1 MESPQSLRSR
11 AIAALRPLGAFA
23 FIAWSAASH
32 ARTDT
37 LLFDGTARAVL
48 SQIVWSEI
56 ANGRVPGAV
65 IVAGTADGVSA
76 RLVLGNR
83 MLRPHVEPMTAD
95 TVFDLASL
103 TKVIATTTAIMQLVE
118 RGKLDLTAP
127 VARYWPAFGAQGKA
141 QITVQQLLTHT
152 SGLPAEPPGLG
163 VAAQHRMKPAV
174 LLRNIA
180 GIEPVA
186 MPDER
191 TLYSDVNFVV
201 LGVLVAR
208 VSGMPF
214 DAYCRRFIFAPL
226 GMQDTGFT
234 PDPAISAR
242 AAPTTADSHGMRQGH
257 VHDPLASA
265 LEGVAGNAGLFST
278 AADLARFARMLL
290 NGGLA
295 DSEGATPAAV
305 RRARILRPESIDKM
319 AVPLSADATP
329 PWRGLGWELDAPL
342 ATNRYRLPPIGAI
355 GHTGFTGTG
364 IWIDFVTRRFLIVLT
379 NRVHEAN
386 GGDVAA
392 LRVQTLALLS
402 SGIGPVTPRQIA
414 HAVPDARD
422 ALGRAVRPPAANGP
436 VRTGIDVLAAQ
447 QFSTLAG
454 MRIGLVT
461 NRTGF
466 DAHGERT
473 VDVLLH
479 APGVTLVRLFSPEH
493 GLDIDADEPV
503 RDSVDPSSGLVVHSL
518 YGETK
523 RFAPGALDG
532 LDALVFDLQDAG
544 VRFFTYET
552 TLGYALEA
560 AAAAH
565 IPLIVLDR
573 PNPLGAD
580 RFGGP
585 SLDAGRDSFTGYFP
599 LPLQHGMTSGELAR
613 LFNEA
618 RHIGADLRVVPMEG
632 YLRSMRFADTGLGWL
647 PISPNLRT
655 LSALDLYPDVAL
667 LEGANVSVGRG
678 TPHPFEWVGAPWIDG
693 ARLAAAL
700 NGSRDDARFEPVD
713 FVPTESTYRGQ
724 LCHGVRITRTQSA
737 RAPGSLGVALVATL
751 HTLYPQAFDIAA
763 TRDAIGSAAI
773 WQAIERGDGP
783 DALQTLM
790 AREADAFQPVRQR
803 YLRY

>member
-11 AIAALRPLGAFA
+11 AIAALRPLGALA
-23 FIAWSAASH
+23 FIALTAAAH
-32 ARTDT
+32 ARADMP
-37 LLFDGTARAVL
+37 LFDEPARAVL
-48 SQIVWSEI
+48 LQIVSDEI
-56 ANGRVPGAV
+56 ANGRIPGAV
-65 IVAGTADGVSA
+65 ILAGTADGASSQ
-76 RLVLGNR
+76 LVHGNR
-83 MLRPHVEPMTAD
+83 MLRPRIEPMTAD

-103 TKVIATTTAIMQLVE
+103 TKVVATTTAVMQLAE
-118 RGKLDLTAP
+118 RGKLDLAAP
-127 VARYWPAFGAQGKA
+127 VARYWPAFGAHGKA

-163 VAAQHRMKPAV
+163 ETSHRVMPAERLRDIASIRPVAA
-174 LLRNIA
+174 
-180 GIEPVA
+180 
-186 MPDER
+186 PDER

-201 LGVLVAR
+201 LGMLVAR

-214 DAYCRRFIFAPL
+214 EAYCRKFIFAPL
-226 GMQDTGFT
+226 GMTDTGFT
-234 PDPAISAR
+234 PDAAHSAR
-242 AAPTTADSHGMRQGH
+242 AAPTTSDPQGMRQGR

-265 LEGVAGNAGLFST
+265 LGGVAGNAGLFST

-290 NGGLA
+290 RGGLTDG
-295 DSEGATPAAV
+295 DSAATNMS
-305 RRARILRPESIDKM
+305 RHARILRQESIDKM
-319 AVPLSADATP
+319 AVPLTADATP

-342 ATNRYRLPPIGAI
+342 AANRYRVQPIGAI
-355 GHTGFTGTG
+355 GHTGFTGTAL
-364 IWIDFVTRRFLIVLT
+364 WIDFVTRRFLIVLT
-379 NRVHEAN
+379 NRVHVIN
-386 GGDVAA
+386 GGDAAA
-392 LRVQTLALLS
+392 LRAQTLALLS
-402 SGIGPVTPRQIA
+402 SGVGPVSPQQIA
-414 HAVPDARD
+414 LALPDTHD
-422 ALGRAVRPPAANGP
+422 ALEHAVRPPAATGP

-447 QFSTLAG
+447 HFGMLAG

-466 DAHGERT
+466 DAHGQRT

-493 GLDIDADEPV
+493 GLDIDADGPV
-503 RDSVDPSSGLVVHSL
+503 RDSIDSSSGLVVHSL
-518 YGETK
+518 YGQTK
-523 RFAPGALDG
+523 RFPPGALDG

-552 TLGYALEA
+552 TLGYALGA

-585 SLDAGRDSFTGYFP
+585 SLDAGRESFTGYFP
-599 LPLQHGMTSGELAR
+599 LPLQHGMTSGELAG
-613 LFNEA
+613 LFNDA
-618 RHIGADLRVVPMEG
+618 RHIGADLRVVPMDG

-724 LCHGVRITRTQSA
+724 PCHGIRITRTQSG
-737 RAPGSLGVALVATL
+737 RMPGSLGVAIVATL
-751 HTLYPQAFDIAA
+751 HTLYPQAFDLAA
-763 TRDAIGSAAI
+763 TRDAIGSDAM
-773 WQAIERGDGP
+773 WQAIGRGDGP
-783 DALQTLM
+783 AVLQGLM
-790 AREADAFQPVRQR
+790 TREADAFQPVRQR